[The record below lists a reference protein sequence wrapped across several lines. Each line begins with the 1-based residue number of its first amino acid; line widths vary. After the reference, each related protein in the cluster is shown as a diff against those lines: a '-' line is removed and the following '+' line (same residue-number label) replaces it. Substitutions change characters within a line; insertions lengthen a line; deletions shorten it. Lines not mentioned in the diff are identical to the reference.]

1 MIQEEILSDGTLT
14 LRAVELSDVD
24 ILYRWEN
31 DTTQWIT
38 NNAFAPYSRKQL
50 WDYANNYD
58 GDIFKSRNIRFM
70 IATDNNICIG
80 TADLYDFDPVNN
92 RAFAGIY
99 ISKSERGLGYAVR
112 AMKILVN
119 YAKTCIGMKQIA
131 AITDALN
138 DGSIKMLEKCG
149 FSCCGTLKSWI
160 RQGSQYRDAL
170 LFQHVANDM

>member
-1 MIQEEILSDGTLT
+1 MTQKEILSDGIVT

-24 ILYRWEN
+24 TLYRWEN
-31 DTTQWIT
+31 DTTQWVT

-70 IATDNNICIG
+70 IATNDNESTG
-80 TADLYDFDPVNN
+80 TVDLYDFDPANN

-99 ISKSERGLGYAVR
+99 ISKNERGHGYATR
-112 AMKILVN
+112 AMNILLN

-131 AITDALN
+131 AITDAAN
-138 DGSIKMLEKCG
+138 DGSTNMLEKCG
-149 FSCCGTLKSWI
+149 FSCCGTLKSWF

-170 LFQHVANDM
+170 LYQHIACDM